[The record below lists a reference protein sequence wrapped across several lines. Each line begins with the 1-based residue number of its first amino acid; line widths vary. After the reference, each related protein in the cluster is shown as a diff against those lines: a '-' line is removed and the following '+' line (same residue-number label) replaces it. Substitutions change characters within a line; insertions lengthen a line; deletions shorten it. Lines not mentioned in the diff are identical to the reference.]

1 MDELPSS
8 TNWHLEHITPELVQA
23 TGLRRVAYSGRTQ
36 YQKVDLLETGPFGL
50 SLILDGRTQSTEAD
64 EFVYHEA
71 LVQPV
76 MTAHAS
82 PGRVFIAG
90 GGEGATAREAL
101 RHPSVSEVVM
111 VDLDREVVEL
121 CRRYLPGHHQ
131 GAFDDPR
138 LTLHHED
145 ALAFLE
151 RAEDDFDVV
160 IIDVPDPLEGGPA
173 YQLFTQEFYRLVRS
187 RLRPGGL
194 MVVQAGPAGPIN
206 YTEMYTAIQRTVGS
220 VFPQCAAYRAYMP
233 SFGTEWGFVIGGQED
248 ASPVAAMTSE
258 EIDSRLAARL
268 PSPLRY
274 YDGITHAGLFALP
287 RYLRQGFAEEQRLI
301 TMASPVF
308 AI

>member
-8 TNWHLEHITPELVQA
+8 ANWHLEYITPELVQA
-23 TGLRRVAYSGRTQ
+23 MGLRRVVYSGRTQ
-36 YQKVDLLETGPFGL
+36 YQQVDLLETGPFGR
-50 SLILDGRTQSTEAD
+50 SLVLDGRTQSTEAD
-64 EFVYHEA
+64 EFVYHEG

-90 GGEGATAREAL
+90 GGEGATAREVL
-101 RHPSVSEVVM
+101 RHATVSQVVM
-111 VDLDREVVEL
+111 VDLDREVVDL
-121 CRRYLPGHHQ
+121 CRRHLPSHHQ

-138 LTLHHED
+138 LTLHYQD

-151 RAEDDFDVV
+151 SAEGYFDVI

-187 RLRPGGL
+187 RLGPGGL
-194 MVVQAGPAGPIN
+194 MVAQAGPAGPIN
-206 YTEMYTAIQRTVGS
+206 YTEVYTAIRRTVAS
-220 VFPQCAAYRAYMP
+220 VFPQCDAYRLYMP
-233 SFGTEWGFVIGGQED
+233 SFGTSWGFVIGGQED
-248 ASPVAAMTSE
+248 APRVATLTPE

-274 YDGITHAGLFALP
+274 YDGITHPGLFALP

-301 TMASPVF
+301 TVESPVY
-308 AI
+308 AT